1 MARPRKRKTQASG
14 KKLTR
19 KTQNKHF
26 KRAPLVNNKIISDNW
41 DRKATLRQNYQ
52 RLGLMTTLNKATGGL
67 EHNGEEE
74 EEPEVDLD
82 KLSPEEISRHLGPG
96 QGLIERDE
104 EGNVINIIVGKDP
117 NEFDSDEELPSVPAK
132 TDVVRALEEQAANA
146 VKIERHQSEGEMR
159 WVRELIE
166 KHGDDYSAMFRD
178 RKLNVNQQTVS
189 QLRKKC
195 QNYLKK
201 NKQ

>member
-14 KKLTR
+14 SKLTR

-26 KRAPLVNNKIISDNW
+26 KRAPLVNNKIISENW

-67 EHNGEEE
+67 EYNEEE
-74 EEPEVDLD
+74 EEASEVDLD

-117 NEFDSDEELPSVPAK
+117 NEFDSDEEFPSVPAK
-132 TDVVRALEEQAANA
+132 TDVVRALEEQAANGL
-146 VKIERHQSEGEMR
+146 KIERHQSQGEVR
-159 WVRELIE
+159 WIQELID
-166 KHGDDYSAMFRD
+166 KHGDDYDGMFRD
-178 RKLNVNQQTVS
+178 RKLNVNQQTAS

-195 QNYLKK
+195 QAYLKK